1 MPRRDAGPSC
11 PAILPYMTG
20 GPAMR
25 RCDGGPSCPAVLPCL
40 AGSLAMCLWWSVPPC
55 RPAIHDGPSCHG
67 LGYGGPSCPAILP
80 YGGWRARRAWDFLRA
95 MLASGVQLDQ
105 RDTKGHTA
113 LEKLVRLPVI
123 SSACQRAHVL
133 CAIVLL
139 NHAARPPRSLTVGSR
154 NEACARCVAEYHDA
168 LVASVVRRTA
178 SSGQMPCCSIIAD
191 FLHLGVR

>member
-1 MPRRDAGPSC
+1 MTCRCRSNDTSFK
-11 PAILPYMTG
+11 ILLVMLQVGRNRPLLVF
-20 GPAMR
+20 
-25 RCDGGPSCPAVLPCL
+25 AVEQGRTP
-40 AGSLAMCLWWSVPPC
+40 
-55 RPAIHDGPSCHG
+55 
-67 LGYGGPSCPAILP
+67 
-80 YGGWRARRAWDFLRA
+80 DFLRA
-95 MLASGVQLDQ
+95 MIASGVQLNQ
-105 RDTKGHTA
+105 RDNKGHTA
-113 LEKLVRLPVI
+113 LEKLVRLPGI

-139 NHAARPPRSLTVGSR
+139 NHAAQPPRSLTVGSR

>member
-1 MPRRDAGPSC
+1 MTCRSSRSNETLFN
-11 PAILPYMTG
+11 ILLATPQVG
-20 GPAMR
+20 RNRPLLVF
-25 RCDGGPSCPAVLPCL
+25 AVEQGRTP
-40 AGSLAMCLWWSVPPC
+40 
-55 RPAIHDGPSCHG
+55 
-67 LGYGGPSCPAILP
+67 
-80 YGGWRARRAWDFLRA
+80 DFLRA

-105 RDTKGHTA
+105 KDNKGHTA
-113 LEKLVRLPVI
+113 LEKLVRLPGI

-139 NHAARPPRSLTVGSR
+139 SNGARPPRSLTVESR

-168 LVASVVRRTA
+168 LVASVVRRTG

>member
-1 MPRRDAGPSC
+1 MTCHSSRSNETRFK
-11 PAILPYMTG
+11 ILLVTPQVG
-20 GPAMR
+20 RNRPLLVF
-25 RCDGGPSCPAVLPCL
+25 AVEQ
-40 AGSLAMCLWWSVPPC
+40 GRTV
-55 RPAIHDGPSCHG
+55 
-67 LGYGGPSCPAILP
+67 
-80 YGGWRARRAWDFLRA
+80 DFLRA

-105 RDTKGHTA
+105 KDNKGSTA
-113 LEKLVRLPVI
+113 LEKLVALPGI

-139 NHAARPPRSLTVGSR
+139 SNGARPPRSLTVGAH

-168 LVASVVRRTA
+168 LIASVVRA

>member
-1 MPRRDAGPSC
+1 MLQVGRNRP
-11 PAILPYMTG
+11 LLVF
-20 GPAMR
+20 
-25 RCDGGPSCPAVLPCL
+25 AVEQGRTP
-40 AGSLAMCLWWSVPPC
+40 
-55 RPAIHDGPSCHG
+55 
-67 LGYGGPSCPAILP
+67 
-80 YGGWRARRAWDFLRA
+80 DFLRA

-105 RDTKGHTA
+105 KDNKGHTA
-113 LEKLVRLPVI
+113 LEKLVRLPGI

-139 NHAARPPRSLTVGSR
+139 SNGARPPRSLTVGSR

-168 LVASVVRRTA
+168 LVASVVRKA